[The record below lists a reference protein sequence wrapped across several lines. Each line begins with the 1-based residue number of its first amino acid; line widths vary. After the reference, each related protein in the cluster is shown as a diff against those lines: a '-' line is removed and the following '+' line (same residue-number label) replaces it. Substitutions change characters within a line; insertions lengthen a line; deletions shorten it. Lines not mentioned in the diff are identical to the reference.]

1 MNIKL
6 TVNNKK
12 PELLSPAGSWES
24 LKAAVNCGANAVYLG
39 GTSFNA
45 RRYASNF
52 SDDDLKQ
59 VIEYCHLRGVLVRIT
74 LNTLYKESEI
84 NNVLSFV
91 SRLYSYGADALIVQ
105 DIGMAMLIKKHFP
118 LIRLHASTQ
127 MTIHSLSSVKYMEKL
142 GFSRVVLSREL
153 SLEEIKNI
161 VSNTSLEI
169 ECFIHGALCVS
180 YSGRCLMSSFIGD
193 RSGNRGSCAQPCRMT
208 YDFYSMEN
216 NKENNIAKGYLL
228 SPRDISCINI
238 LNELIDCGI
247 STFKIEGRMK
257 SPEYVAAVT
266 SAYRY
271 AIDNR
276 RPPDEQTL
284 KELTQ
289 IFNRGGYST
298 TGYYHNWAG
307 TSMLSDSPKS
317 SGIRVGTVKK
327 YDKKT
332 KKCTISLTESLSNG
346 DGIEVWTTDLP
357 HTGTNISRPANDTVT
372 LTLDGK
378 ITSGCPVYRSFD
390 KTLDTK
396 LKRLYSSDTRQQS
409 VSARFSA
416 CTGEKIS
423 LTLTIDDISVTACG
437 AYPEKAR
444 SQPMTK
450 ESIISR
456 LSKTGNTPFS
466 FSFENTDID
475 DNIYIPINEL
485 NNLKREAVSM
495 LSKALLDS
503 YSREDTSFVCSHNA
517 EKNSDKKTL
526 CIGVSSIDQLK
537 AALDFPLSRIYLE
550 FTQENISDIDSLI
563 SLCHD
568 KGTELFL
575 SMPYIMRDTDTNYYA
590 DMISALEETALDGYL
605 IRNYGKPDTSKKI
618 ISDFTFNIFNCAS
631 AMEISK
637 FADIVTLSPEL
648 TFSELAKVGIKNSE
662 CIVYGRIPVMS
673 THQCPVGLYLAGKK
687 KGKYCK
693 LKNNSAAYFLKD
705 RMKESYPVIRNCKD
719 CYAYILNSKPIF
731 LPDSKKDISALSC
744 ASLRLSFTD
753 ESPDTTKDII
763 SVYLALYSDILYL
776 INNTYP
782 HISDTEKND
791 IINRLHKDGF
801 SKGHYYK
808 SVL

>member
-1 MNIKL
+1 MTSI
-6 TVNNKK
+6 NKT
-12 PELLSPAGSWES
+12 PELLSPAGSWDC

-52 SDDDLKQ
+52 SDDDLKE

-84 NNVLSFV
+84 NDVLSFV

-105 DIGMAMLIKKHFP
+105 DIGTAMLIRENFP

-127 MTIHSLSSVKYMEKL
+127 MTLHSLSAIKQMEEL

-153 SLEEIKNI
+153 SLDEIKNI
-161 VSNTSLEI
+161 VSHTSLEI

-180 YSGRCLMSSFIGD
+180 YSGRCFMSSFIGE

-208 YDFYSMEN
+208 YDFYSKEN
-216 NKENNIAKGYLL
+216 NKENIISKGYLL
-228 SPRDISCINI
+228 SPRDISCISI

-266 SAYRY
+266 SVYRY

-276 RPPDEQTL
+276 RSPDEQTL
-284 KELTQ
+284 KDLTQ

-317 SGIRVGTVKK
+317 SGIKVGTVKK

-346 DGIEVWTTDLP
+346 DGIELWTETLP
-357 HTGTNISRPANDTVT
+357 HTGTNISKPVSANDAVT
-372 LTLDGK
+372 LTIDGK
-378 ITSGCPVYRSFD
+378 ITNGCPVYRSFD

-396 LKRLYSSDTRQQS
+396 LKRLYSSDTRQQL
-409 VSARFSA
+409 VSAHFSA
-416 CTGEKIS
+416 HIGEKIS
-423 LTLTIDDISVTACG
+423 LSLKSGDISVTIYGLC
-437 AYPEKAR
+437 PEKAQ

-450 ESIISR
+450 ENIISR

-466 FSFENTDID
+466 FSFETAETD
-475 DNIYIPINEL
+475 DNIYIPIAEL
-485 NNLKREAVSM
+485 NNLKREAIS
-495 LSKALLDS
+495 ALTSAITESYTREKTSFS
-503 YSREDTSFVCSHNA
+503 YSHYS
-517 EKNSDKKTL
+517 KYKKDKKEL
-526 CIGVSSIDQLK
+526 CISVNTANQLYS
-537 AALDFPLSRIYLE
+537 ALDFPLSRIYLE
-550 FTQENISDIDSLI
+550 FTQENISDIGSLV
-563 SLCHD
+563 SACHD
-568 KGTELFL
+568 RGIELFL
-575 SMPYIMRDTDTNYYA
+575 SLPYIMRDTDSDHYA
-590 DMISALEETALDGYL
+590 DMISSLENTALDGYL
-605 IRNYGKPDTSKKI
+605 IRNYGIPDTSKKI
-618 ISDFTFNIFNCAS
+618 VSDFTFNIFNSAS
-631 AMEISK
+631 AEKISK

-648 TFSELAKVGIKNSE
+648 AFKELTTIGIKNSE
-662 CIVYGRIPVMS
+662 CIIYGRLPVMF
-673 THQCPVGLYLAGKK
+673 THQCPVGLYIAGKK
-687 KGKYCK
+687 KGRFCK
-693 LKNNSAAYFLKD
+693 LKNTGGDYFLKD
-705 RMKESYPVIRNCKD
+705 RMKESYPVMRNCND
-719 CYAYILNSKPIF
+719 CYAYILNSKPVF
-731 LPDSKKDISALSC
+731 LPDSKKDISLLS
-744 ASLRLSFTD
+744 SDFLRLAFTD
-753 ESPDTTKDII
+753 ESPSTVKNII
-763 SVYLALYSDILYL
+763 SLYLSLYEDILYL
-776 INNTYP
+776 RNCSCP
-782 HISDTEKND
+782 HISDTERND
-791 IINRLHKDGF
+791 LINRLEKNGF